1 MLISLLY
8 LFFNPPSYC
17 REKKKRLFCF
27 RVGCKHVDEEG
38 QHVFLTSTLILLI
51 VAWLETITKTF
62 EENENGLKSL
72 LSGMTSAY
80 LRESPRVNLHL
91 SVTF

>member
-1 MLISLLY
+1 M
-8 LFFNPPSYC
+8 
-17 REKKKRLFCF
+17 
-27 RVGCKHVDEEG
+27 DEEG